1 MPRRRVKDLAE
12 LVEEDDIDDCQH
24 VDITFIP
31 GDHESS
37 DGDSDCNLYE
47 DISSQIIPT
56 GSYEHV
62 KNTYTN
68 EIMVKYYGRFGIKQ
82 CIRNKP
88 IRFGF
93 KVWALCSSDGYIYE
107 LDIYTGKAGIDER
120 NPLVAVGLGSRV
132 VMKLLSPLLEVTDK
146 DDLRKYHIYF
156 DNFFTSPDLMVH
168 LDELGLSATGT
179 VKQNRVKEKVEM
191 PKKAE
196 RGTTMALH
204 DSNSNLNYITVMD
217 SKPVSVLSTKY
228 GDEPKV
234 EVQRWHESSKKSILF
249 PQAFSMY
256 NRYMGG
262 VDLHDQH
269 CNALTPTIKSKKWMW
284 CLFVRLIQAALTN
297 STVIYNKLHPEL
309 PKGTKDLM
317 QEVCQYYLDKF
328 SRDRPVRQK
337 RHSDRS
343 SNEHKIKIVVCND
356 HKNDH
361 MDEAS

>member
-1 MPRRRVKDLAE
+1 
-12 LVEEDDIDDCQH
+12 
-24 VDITFIP
+24 
-31 GDHESS
+31 
-37 DGDSDCNLYE
+37 
-47 DISSQIIPT
+47 
-56 GSYEHV
+56 
-62 KNTYTN
+62 
-68 EIMVKYYGRFGIKQ
+68 MVK
-82 CIRNKP
+82 RNL
-88 IRFGF
+88 IAGWF

-146 DDLRKYHIYF
+146 DDLH
-156 DNFFTSPDLMVH
+156 LMVH
-168 LDELGLSATGT
+168 LDKLGLSATGT
-179 VKQNRVKEKVEM
+179 VRQNRVKEKVEM

-217 SKPVSVLSTKY
+217 SKPVSVPSTKY

-269 CNALTPTIKSKKWMW
+269 CKALTPTIKSKKWMW

-309 PKGTKDLM
+309 PKGTKDLV

-337 RHSDRS
+337 RHSDSS
-343 SNEHKIKIVVCND
+343 SNEHKIKIEMTTWMKLHRNLNVL
-356 HKNDH
+356 
-361 MDEAS
+361 

>member
-1 MPRRRVKDLAE
+1 
-12 LVEEDDIDDCQH
+12 
-24 VDITFIP
+24 
-31 GDHESS
+31 
-37 DGDSDCNLYE
+37 
-47 DISSQIIPT
+47 
-56 GSYEHV
+56 
-62 KNTYTN
+62 
-68 EIMVKYYGRFGIKQ
+68 MVKYYGRFGIKQ

-120 NPLVAVGLGSRV
+120 NSLVAVGLGSRV

-168 LDELGLSATGT
+168 LDKLGLSATGT
-179 VKQNRVKEKVEM
+179 VRQNRVKEKVEM

-204 DSNSNLNYITVMD
+204 DSNSNLNYITVKE
-217 SKPVSVLSTKY
+217 SKPVLVLSTKY

-297 STVIYNKLHPEL
+297 TTVIYNKLHPEL
-309 PKGTKDLM
+309 PKGTKDLV

-337 RHSDRS
+337 RHSDSS
-343 SNEHKIKIVVCND
+343 SNEHKIKIVLCND